1 MLERISS
8 QLGRTPQ
15 GSYQIV
21 IKCPWGYP
29 VVLKTH
35 PHEGGIFP
43 TLYWLSCPYLVKAV
57 SRLEATGLVG
67 KYDERLTED
76 NSFRQAL
83 EVAHLAYAK
92 ERSQYVASD
101 VNLLP
106 EIKQKLIESGIGGSE
121 NREGVKCLH
130 MHLAHYLATGENPI
144 GKEVW
149 AELSPWQAEDC
160 PQNCPPLPVKE
171 QHPQAIIDAG
181 SNTCRLLIAG
191 AYPREL
197 NQPIFF
203 RGTKFYLQALKQE
216 IIYTE
221 AGRDLEKGRK
231 KTSDAVE
238 HYLEIIE
245 KNGAELVGAV
255 ATGVWR
261 LAGSP
266 HEALKVIPGEEEAR
280 LSFLG
285 AKSSLGI
292 KGPVTVIDLG
302 GGSLEI
308 ISGTGEQVEFLQSF
322 PLGFWSV
329 GKALQLNF
337 PASKEELR
345 KVNNYVKEKLETIP
359 HRGELVVIGGTAT
372 TLAGI
377 ALNLPEYDSA
387 QVHGYHLHLLAD
399 LPEKWPLWA
408 VDRKPNL
415 AIGLEI
421 LKSIAEISGKKT
433 AIVSDIGLMGGIMA
447 NSFLKK

>member
-15 GSYQIV
+15 GSYQIAT
-21 IKCPWGYP
+21 KCPWGYP

-35 PHEGGIFP
+35 PHEGGVFP

-83 EVAHLAYAK
+83 EAAHLAYAK

-101 VNLLP
+101 ASLRP

-144 GKEVW
+144 GREVW
-149 AELSPWQAEDC
+149 AQLSPWQAEDC
-160 PQNCPPLPVKE
+160 PQNCPPLPASAK
-171 QHPQAIIDAG
+171 QPQAIIDAG

-197 NQPIFF
+197 NQPIFL
-203 RGTKFYLQALKQE
+203 REKKYCLQAIKQE

-221 AGRDLEKGRK
+221 AGRDIETGRK
-231 KTSDAVE
+231 KTCEAVE

-245 KNGAELVGAV
+245 RNGAKLVGAV

-261 LAGSP
+261 QVGSP
-266 HEALKVIPGEEEAR
+266 HEALEVIPGEEEAR

-329 GKALQLNF
+329 GKTLQLTF
-337 PASKEELR
+337 PASKDDLK
-345 KVNNYVKEKLETIP
+345 KVNNYVKAQLESLP
-359 HRGELVVIGGTAT
+359 LQGELVVIGGTAT

-377 ALNLPEYDSA
+377 ALNLLEYDSN
-387 QVHGYHLHLLAD
+387 QIHGYHLNLLAD

-421 LKSIAEISGKKT
+421 FKSIAEISGKET

-447 NSFLKK
+447 NYFLKK